1 MVTGTV
7 RSPKAKVTPRAEAQ
21 RNLDRWEADL
31 LLNVVFAHMAFRT
44 TADYSGRK
52 VAHDRFKQAVGRL
65 YELVTAENSDEDI
78 DVET

>member
-1 MVTGTV
+1 MVTEMV
-7 RSPKAKVTPRAEAQ
+7 KSPKAKVTAHAEAQ

-44 TADYSGRK
+44 TEDSSGRK